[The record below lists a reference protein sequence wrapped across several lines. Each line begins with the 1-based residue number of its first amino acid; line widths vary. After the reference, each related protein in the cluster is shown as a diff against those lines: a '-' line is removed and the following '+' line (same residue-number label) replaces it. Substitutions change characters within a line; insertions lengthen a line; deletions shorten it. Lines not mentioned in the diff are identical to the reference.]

1 MTTPLNL
8 IGTTIGNYEIQA
20 LIGRG
25 GMATVYRGVDHTLG
39 RAVAIKMLSEEA
51 RTHPGFV
58 ERFRQEARLIA
69 NLRHP
74 NIVQIYDFGVHNGT
88 PYMVQEL
95 LPGPTLE
102 QRIVDAVR
110 SGQPLSPDEVVTI
123 TGQLAA
129 ALDAAHA
136 AGVIHRDV
144 KPANAMWN
152 ALGALV
158 LTDFGIARST
168 LAPSHQT
175 QIGLVLGTPGY
186 LSPEQAQGLLVTPA
200 SDVYSLGVVVFEML
214 AGRLPFD
221 GDTPMSIAIQHI
233 QRPPPPLRTLR
244 PDIPPA
250 VEAVVLR
257 ALAKDPTARF
267 ERAEQFASALERAY
281 ASVEAAVLRS
291 FPAAT
296 TDIHRQTTVAW
307 QPGAATRSPTSQL
320 RQTDPSQPGST
331 ATPRGATRG
340 RRLSLLPLLGGL
352 FALLLIIGGIL
363 VMRSSASTTGQNS
376 AATPVTPVAAE
387 TPPAAGDE
395 SAALPVPTS
404 APATAVAPTEAPPVA
419 PPIVST
425 PPDTLPPQSA
435 PPAAA
440 GDALASLRSLL
451 QPVTGDRRTEKDAQ
465 KWLRTLDEFERE
477 IGKGNSRRAR
487 DKLREL
493 QRDLTEAGQSGKLP
507 PELTREALQYISAI
521 AVTYGIEL
529 ER

>member
-1 MTTPLNL
+1 MTTPLDL

-25 GMATVYRGVDHTLG
+25 GMATVYRGIDHNLG
-39 RAVAIKMLSEEA
+39 RAVAIKILSEEA
-51 RTHPGFV
+51 RAHPGFV

-110 SGQPLSPDEVVTI
+110 SGQPLPPDDVVAI
-123 TGQLAA
+123 TRQLAA

-168 LAPSHQT
+168 LAPSQQT
-175 QIGLVLGTPGY
+175 QVGMVVGTPGY
-186 LSPEQAQGLLVTPA
+186 LSPEQAQGLPVTPA
-200 SDVYSLGVVVFEML
+200 SDLYSLGVVVFEML

-233 QRPPPPLRTLR
+233 QTPPPPLRALR

-267 ERAEQFASALERAY
+267 ERAEQFANALERAF
-281 ASVEAAVLRS
+281 ASANAAALRS
-291 FPAAT
+291 SPVAT
-296 TDIHRQTTVAW
+296 TDIHRQATVAW
-307 QPGAATRSPTSQL
+307 QPGAATPQPASGSHHD
-320 RQTDPSQPGST
+320 DPPQPDST
-331 ATPRGATRG
+331 GAPGQATR
-340 RRLSLLPLLGGL
+340 RRSISLLPLLGGL
-352 FALLLIIGGIL
+352 FAFLLIVGGIL
-363 VMRSSASTTGQNS
+363 AMRSGASTAGQNG
-376 AATPVTPVAAE
+376 AASMTPAAAA
-387 TPPAAGDE
+387 TPPAADDD
-395 SAALPVPTS
+395 SAALPAPTA
-404 APATAVAPTEAPPVA
+404 APSTAIAPTEAPPIA
-419 PPIVST
+419 PPTAPAPTDT
-425 PPDTLPPQSA
+425 PPPA
-435 PPAAA
+435 PPAAP
-440 GDALASLRSLL
+440 GDALVNLRALL
-451 QPVTGDRRTEKDAQ
+451 QPMTGDRRTGKDAQ

-493 QRDLTEAGQSGKLP
+493 QRDLTEAEQSGKLR
-507 PELTREALQYISAI
+507 PELTREALQQINAI
-521 AVTYGIEL
+521 AAAYGIEL